1 MRLSVI
7 TAVITAAVVLADVK
21 SCSAQGTTTTEPCTR
36 FPCFSGECISLVK
49 SCNGVPDCSDGSDE
63 HPAFCMNDEPH
74 GVCRPI
80 TPSAEYICTH
90 LLPYGNTSLPN
101 YLNHTTETSSFQAAF
116 ALNQASGC
124 HPSFTFLMCT
134 TVFPKCEDDLLVP
147 PCRELCDEVRTSCE
161 ASLQAVGEE
170 WPRDCSDL
178 PSRDDEECL
187 EPTTSGTCEPFPQ
200 AFQDL
205 CKSVTG
211 YNATSFPNSFGHLSF
226 LQMVTSQ
233 EYFLFGSALGNISTS
248 CYPGVYT
255 AFCRMFMPQCEN
267 GIQIQFCRSACE
279 EINTSCSPV
288 GLGLPFSC
296 DVFPSRD
303 DDPTCFSVYQ
313 QPECEPIRYS
323 RCMGLSYSQT
333 SFPNLYLWPNQD
345 FALQTAPFVF
355 PTYDAIS
362 DCHPDLNFFLCSL
375 LFPQCTPEGQILP
388 CSSLCYEVNATCGE
402 RALAAGIGW
411 DASICPRLSDNN
423 CSLPI
428 APSDCQPIP
437 FDRCQNMSYSDT
449 SFPNWLGWQGP
460 EDAVA
465 NATLIFG
472 ALDQISD
479 CHKDLGI
486 FLCSLYF
493 PSCTLATG
501 VHFPCRS
508 FCDEINNACAV
519 PALSAGIP
527 WDTSGCTT
535 LPASSYGEDCIA
547 PEATCD
553 DWPYECYG
561 SPGSCVGAWQFC
573 DGDSFCPFNDDESI
587 CSSYTCMP
595 MELEFCQDE
604 VPYNRTTFPN
614 YLGQQNLT
622 MIEESDIHANVS
634 LLADTACHE
643 YVKFLYCHMAVPEC
657 VSDGERGRPLCR
669 TLCEEVR
676 QTCSTEIQEIGFE
689 FTKSTCD
696 GIFPD
701 SVQKDTCKL
710 IKEFDCSFDVDSC
723 GWLAGN
729 YSQVEMLQPRNNSKF
744 GMYLSLDGVSSKP
757 TSPTM
762 YTDNKCLKL
771 DYWLRGDGSKLTVY
785 VSGPGNSI
793 FFTWRQSDDDD
804 DEDGM
809 GWSSLSLN
817 INKGW
822 PWFKVS
828 LDAYVFDGGEVGV
841 DDVTLSDGSC
851 EGQVSPGC
859 EEIEFVRC
867 LAMPYNF
874 TTYPNL
880 LGWDKD
886 LALSIAPET
895 FQAFDQIADCHPDLE
910 FYLCSVI
917 FPQCT
922 PTGTRLPCRSFCENV
937 TAACAARA
945 NAIGLRWDPN
955 GCLGFPIADGLD
967 CVAPIAKAGCEAIQ
981 YSGCMGLSYS
991 QTSFPNLVLWPS
1003 QDFAL
1008 QTAPF
1013 VFPTYDPISDCH
1025 PDLNVFLCS
1034 ILFPQCTSEGQILPC
1049 RSFCYEIN
1057 ETCGERALA
1066 LGLDWQDS
1074 ICPTLTEE
1082 ECLLPDVSKTTTP
1095 ADTTSGTTTPA
1106 DTTSGTTTPAD
1117 TTSGTTTPADTTSGT
1132 TTPADTTSGTTTPAD
1147 TTSGTTTPA
1156 DTTNLRPSTP
1166 TPTPRTECPYGYR
1179 RHRGGCY
1186 RFWGGKNAKS
1196 YSDARRVCQE
1206 NGGDIY
1212 MWRSAAAVARLKR
1225 KLIRNRAP
1233 SLWVG
1238 LSDEDLE
1245 ETFLWADGPALD
1257 GNDFTDWS
1265 PNQPRNT
1272 AEKDCVVAR
1281 RVHRYRWKV
1290 VPCSYRRAFICQSPG
1305 AP

>member
-7 TAVITAAVVLADVK
+7 TAVITAAIVLA
-21 SCSAQGTTTTEPCTR
+21 EPCTR

-63 HPAFCMNDEPH
+63 HPAFCTNNEPH

-323 RCMGLSYSQT
+323 GCMGLSYSQT
-333 SFPNLYLWPNQD
+333 SFPNLYLWPSQD

-355 PTYDAIS
+355 PTFDPIS

-388 CSSLCYEVNATCGE
+388 CSSLCYEINATCGE
-402 RALAAGIGW
+402 RALAAGVEW

-428 APSDCQPIP
+428 APPNCQPIP
-437 FDRCQNMSYSDT
+437 FDRCQNMSYSET

-479 CHKDLGI
+479 CHKDLGM

-501 VHFPCRS
+501 DQFPCRS
-508 FCDEINNACAV
+508 FCDEINNACAL

-535 LPASSYGEDCIA
+535 LPASSYGEGCIA

-573 DGDSFCPFNDDESI
+573 DGDSFCPFNDDESV
-587 CSSYTCMP
+587 CSSYTCVP

-614 YLGQQNLT
+614 YLGQQNVT

-643 YVKFLYCHMAVPEC
+643 YVKFLYCNM
-657 VSDGERGRPLCR
+657 
-669 TLCEEVR
+669 
-676 QTCSTEIQEIGFE
+676 
-689 FTKSTCD
+689 
-696 GIFPD
+696 
-701 SVQKDTCKL
+701 
-710 IKEFDCSFDVDSC
+710 
-723 GWLAGN
+723 
-729 YSQVEMLQPRNNSKF
+729 
-744 GMYLSLDGVSSKP
+744 
-757 TSPTM
+757 
-762 YTDNKCLKL
+762 
-771 DYWLRGDGSKLTVY
+771 
-785 VSGPGNSI
+785 
-793 FFTWRQSDDDD
+793 
-804 DEDGM
+804 
-809 GWSSLSLN
+809 
-817 INKGW
+817 
-822 PWFKVS
+822 VS
-828 LDAYVFDGGEVGV
+828 LDAYVADDGGVGV

-851 EGQVSPGC
+851 EGQGC
-859 EEIEFVRC
+859 EEVEFERC
-867 LAMPYNF
+867 LAIPYNF

-886 LALSIAPET
+886 LALSIAPGS

-922 PTGTRLPCRSFCENV
+922 PTGTRLPCRPFCENV

-955 GCLGFPIADGLD
+955 GCLGFPEADDPQNCIAP
-967 CVAPIAKAGCEAIQ
+967 VAKAGCEPIQ
-981 YSGCMGLSYS
+981 YSGCMDLSYS
-991 QTSFPNLVLWPS
+991 QTSFPNLVQWPS

-1008 QTAPF
+1008 QVAPF

-1025 PDLNVFLCS
+1025 PDLNFFLCS

-1082 ECLLPDVSKTTTP
+1082 ECLLPDGSRTTTP
-1095 ADTTSGTTTPA
+1095 ADTTSLG
-1106 DTTSGTTTPAD
+1106 
-1117 TTSGTTTPADTTSGT
+1117 
-1132 TTPADTTSGTTTPAD
+1132 
-1147 TTSGTTTPA
+1147 
-1156 DTTNLRPSTP
+1156 PSTP
-1166 TPTPRTECPYGYR
+1166 TPTPHTGCEAIQYSGCMGLSYSQTSFPNLVQWPSQDFALQVAPFVFPTYDPISDCHPDLNFFLCSILFPQCTSEGHVVKNYNSSRHNQRNCNSSKHNHRNCNSSRHNHRNYNSSRHNQRNYNSSRHNQRNYNSSRHNQRNYNSSRHNQRNCNSSRHNHRNYSSSRHNQRNYNSSRHNQPSSFNTDTYPSHRR
-1179 RHRGGCY
+1179 RHRDDCY
-1186 RFWGGKNAKS
+1186 RFYGGKNAQT
-1196 YSDARRVCQE
+1196 YSGARQVCQE

-1212 MWRSAAAVARLKR
+1212 MWRSAAAVAALKR

-1238 LSDEDLE
+1238 LSDADLE

-1290 VPCSYRRAFICQSPG
+1290 VPCSYRRAFICHSPR